1 MRKLFWLRPM
11 GLIAVERRRTK
22 RIKGPKMIFI
32 GRARADFENAQL
44 DAQLAL
50 ASHITSSSDAVSPE
64 RRVVRAVE
72 HTLYNSSRKRRQS
85 R

>member
-22 RIKGPKMIFI
+22 RIRGECLQNDIYWAGPEPN
-32 GRARADFENAQL
+32 FENAQQ

-50 ASHITSSSDAVSPE
+50 ASAHHKQLRCSVFRKASRSSCGAYAV
-64 RRVVRAVE
+64 
-72 HTLYNSSRKRRQS
+72 QFI
-85 R
+85 